1 MVRTALLCL
10 IFIALFLP
18 DRSQAQEFN
27 GVDPQDA
34 RSVFQYLNDQK
45 VGTIPVL
52 RMLDGD
58 TCALGL
64 RTVREGAFETF
75 SEDFKGALSCETMNA
90 VWMLYANENYDWHAC
105 IPVAGQVGSAN
116 HINACLEGF
125 AKEWSA
131 ARNLQ
136 SCQQVYDNYEHALSR
151 AIDPVRYFPPQP
163 QRSTGSNVYTGP
175 TSFGGVAPS
184 GTATSRIDG
193 VEVIRSSENYQAR
206 YRVNYGDRDCSIAAQ
221 VIRDQGGSVEWLACT
236 NYGAIAIAD
245 HVTQCLGSDLRRLND
260 CVSIRSA
267 YEERLLAA
275 YGGTM
280 PANYQA
286 LACSDIEPVLA
297 AKQADA
303 ERLAAARDAP
313 REPSGTT
320 STRSRS
326 SSSGGGAGGFF
337 VIMAVLAAAGGA
349 AYYFLQS
356 KPEPL
361 PAKPER
367 VYRTHPPTGDE
378 AARIIEQINARFDAG
393 TGKAEARLQTRV
405 FDRVEFPAV
414 GDGSPKVEKVEF
426 DITAHLSQSIGA
438 MKRPD
443 REVMRVIELLDAMD
457 VEPVCKPLNF
467 PRLGMVY
474 GDGKATIGF
483 FDHSRV
489 YSKYLVAK
497 GLSSADAFVKLG
509 MSHLGLNMDVAKS
522 SLVTLIESLKNSGY
536 ADNPIVAEATARLR
550 GGAAWAGERDLSSD
564 FDPAAPNGLFLGVH
578 EDGGTEVRYSGEGSI
593 ITVAAPGSG
602 KTQCNVLP
610 NLLEWDGPAI
620 VLDVKGEIFDKTA
633 AWRAKNGHPIYRFAP
648 MDPDNSHRFNP
659 LDLVRSDPDH
669 LWDDARFLAQMLIV
683 PKTKNDPFWE
693 KRAQDFL
700 GAAIASVCIEP
711 EGSPD
716 RTLMR
721 VMDYVHGRDIEHMFA
736 ALELSGVRA
745 MERAATS
752 WQDIRREGE
761 KQFYSF
767 LSAAQTAL
775 TAWESAKVERVISG
789 SDWHPF
795 DLRREPYPTIYVTL
809 KAGEIDAYSSLLRV
823 FIAQHIRTLITELPE
838 HGVKPI
844 LFMLD
849 ELPRLKYMAP
859 IEEALEVGRQYGIK
873 LWMFAQSIG
882 QLENSYPNAKGMI
895 GSCAV
900 RTFMNPSMHDG
911 TAERVSKELGQFE
924 SPMDGSRHNI
934 ADPQDLAGPKYK
946 SLHLVLPS
954 GGKPIKAVKK
964 MAFETEPYRSRM
976 EEKI

>member
-1 MVRTALLCL
+1 MVRTAFLCL
-10 IFIALFLP
+10 IFFASFLP
-18 DRSQAQEFN
+18 DRSQAQRFN
-27 GVDPQDA
+27 GVDPQNA

-45 VGTIPVL
+45 IGSLPVL
-52 RMLDGD
+52 RTLDGD
-58 TCALGL
+58 SCAEAL
-64 RTVREGAFETF
+64 RTVREGAFQYF
-75 SEDFKGALSCETMNA
+75 SDSFKAALSCETMNA

-105 IPVAGQVGSAN
+105 MPEIGQVGSAD
-116 HINACLEGF
+116 HINACLKGF
-125 AKEWSA
+125 ATEWSK

-136 SCQQVYDNYEHALSR
+136 SCQQVYENYDHALSR
-151 AIDPVRYFPPQP
+151 AFDPMRYFPPQP
-163 QRSTGSNVYTGP
+163 TSSSRGSISTGP
-175 TSFGGVAPS
+175 TPFGGLAPS
-184 GTATSRIDG
+184 GTATARLDG
-193 VEVIRSSENYQAR
+193 VEVQRTRERSATR
-206 YRVNYGDRDCSIAAQ
+206 YRVNYGGANCAVAAQ

-236 NYGAIAIAD
+236 DYGAIAISD

-260 CVSIRSA
+260 CLAIRNA

-280 PANYQA
+280 PRNYQA
-286 LACSDIEPVLA
+286 LACSDIGPVLD
-297 AKQADA
+297 AKQAEAD
-303 ERLAAARDAP
+303 RLAAARDAP
-313 REPSGTT
+313 REPSGTAP
-320 STRSRS
+320 SRSRS
-326 SSSGGGAGGFF
+326 SANDGGAGGFF
-337 VIMAVLAAAGGA
+337 IILAILAAAGGT
-349 AYYFLQS
+349 AYYFLQNRT
-356 KPEPL
+356 EPL
-361 PAKPER
+361 PPEPER
-367 VYRTHPPTGDE
+367 AYRTHPPTGDE
-378 AARIIEQINARFDAG
+378 ATRIIEQINARFDAG

-405 FDRVEFPAV
+405 FDRVELPAI
-414 GDGSPKVEKVEF
+414 GDGPPKVEKVEF
-426 DITAHLSQSIGA
+426 NITADLSQSIGA

-443 REVMRVIELLDAMD
+443 REVMRVIELLNAMD
-457 VEPVCKPLNF
+457 IASVCKPLDF

-474 GDGKATIGF
+474 GDGKATI
-483 FDHSRV
+483 DYIEHSKVLR
-489 YSKYLVAK
+489 KYLLAK

-509 MSHLGLNMDVAKS
+509 MTHLGLNMDVAKS
-522 SLVTLIESLKNSGY
+522 SLVTLIENLKNSRY
-536 ADNPIVAEATARLR
+536 ADNPLVAEATARLR

-564 FDPAAPNGLFLGVH
+564 FDPNAPDGLFLGVH
-578 EDGGTEVRYSGEGSI
+578 EDGGAEVRYSGEGSI
-593 ITVAAPGSG
+593 ITVASPGSG

-648 MDPDNSHRFNP
+648 MDPDNSHKFNP

-669 LWDDARFLAQMLIV
+669 LWDDARFLAKMLIV
-683 PKTKNDPFWE
+683 PKAQNDPYWDT
-693 KRAQDFL
+693 RAQDFL
-700 GAAIASVCIEP
+700 GAAIAAVCTEP
-711 EGSPD
+711 EDSPN
-716 RTLMR
+716 RTLLR
-721 VMDYVHGRDIEHMFA
+721 VMDFVHGRDIELMFG

-745 MERAATS
+745 MERASSS
-752 WQDIRREGE
+752 WQDIKREGE
-761 KQFYSF
+761 KQFFTF
-767 LSAAQTAL
+767 LSSAQTAMS
-775 TAWESAKVERVISG
+775 AWESAKVERVISG

-795 DLRREPYPTIYVTL
+795 DLRQEPYPTIYVTL

-823 FIAQHIRTLITELPE
+823 FIAQHIRTLVTQLPE

-849 ELPRLKYMAP
+849 ELPRLKYMEP

-882 QLENSYPNAKGMI
+882 QLEQSYPNAKGMI

-946 SLHLVLPS
+946 GLQLVLPS

-976 EEKI
+976 NEKV